1 MKRIGLTLAVLL
13 VFVLALVS
21 CGGET
26 PITSSADTSQTTAE
40 TTAAITTKDPNA
52 VKYDEAFALIEQG
65 KYEAAYQM
73 FTELGDYRDAKD
85 QLANFRYVPTKV
97 VTQDL
102 LYGNTTNIEF
112 LYNEKNFP
120 IRETNTRG
128 TYTAV
133 YEYTYDN
140 DGNLTETNYVDNYR
154 IVYTYDE
161 NQRVSQM
168 AFLYQTNVTS
178 YISYTYDAK
187 GNLIKQ
193 DTGAGSVRVYL
204 YDENNNITKTYIEGI
219 ESANSNVSEY
229 FYDVNGYLVKETFA
243 MLEGSIDT
251 VIEYSY
257 NANGDLIHT
266 VYEKGTEYENGIEYI
281 YDANR
286 RLIQKTVTDALGQKT
301 VYDYSYD
308 DAGNLIMET
317 MSKSGTLTETQS
329 YEYKLVYFPF
339 TRSKEINAIVDI
351 SKY

>member
-1 MKRIGLTLAVLL
+1 MTLAVLL
-13 VFVLALVS
+13 VFVLALTS
-21 CGGET
+21 CSGET

-52 VKYDEAFALIEQG
+52 VKYDEAFALIAQG
-65 KYEAAYQM
+65 ENEAAYEI
-73 FTELGDYRDAKD
+73 FEALGDYRDAKE
-85 QLANFRYVPTKV
+85 QLELFRYVPTKV

-112 LYNEKNFP
+112 LYNEKNLP

-140 DGNLTETNYVDNYR
+140 DGTLTETNYVDNYR

-168 AFLYQTNVTS
+168 ALLYQTNVTS

-308 DAGNLIMET
+308 DAGFLIMET

-329 YEYKLVYFPF
+329 YEYKFVYFPF